1 MIFYLN
7 ASKKTSKKQYLKTG
21 EDRQKTENAGQFRPK
36 KSGSAWTVIP
46 KEMEQKNEKNGLLA
60 LNKGTDDKLM
70 LLLFAR
76 TYPFKKSGR
85 KNLGCQ
91 DTLRSLTTLYK

>member
-36 KSGSAWTVIP
+36 KSGSAWTVSDP
-46 KEMEQKNEKNGLLA
+46 EGNGT
-60 LNKGTDDKLM
+60 KKRKKWTP
-70 LLLFAR
+70 R
-76 TYPFKKSGR
+76 T
-85 KNLGCQ
+85 Q
-91 DTLRSLTTLYK
+91 

>member
-1 MIFYLN
+1 MQANLEQ
-7 ASKKTSKKQYLKTG
+7 KKVQARAL
-21 EDRQKTENAGQFRPK
+21 A
-36 KSGSAWTVIP
+36 VIP

-91 DTLRSLTTLYK
+91 VTLRSLTTLCE